1 MADWFFLR
9 AGVMTVELPVP
20 PVRHPARSRT
30 NNLYGITYCRRIVT
44 LRDIRPVNEQIE
56 LLRQR
61 DQFYAR
67 ARRSVPAARRFTEWS
82 LSYWGLTEWER
93 SADVL
98 LCVSELATNAVVH
111 GVPPGRGFLLR
122 LRYDGALVRIE
133 VHDSGTGVP
142 EVAHPVLD
150 EGGRGL
156 LLVSVLSDRWGV
168 GERNPGK
175 IVWCDF
181 AVPRRRPVT

>member
-9 AGVMTVELPVP
+9 VGVMPVELPVP
-20 PVRHPARSRT
+20 PVRHPAQSRT
-30 NNLYGITYCRRIVT
+30 NNLYGIAYCRRVVT
-44 LRDIRPVNEQIE
+44 LRDLRPVNEQIE

-61 DQFYAR
+61 DQFYTR
-67 ARRSVPAARRFTEWS
+67 ARRSVPAARRFAEWS
-82 LSYWGLTEWER
+82 LSYWGLTDWER

-122 LRYDGALVRIE
+122 LCHEAALVRVE

-142 EVAHPVLD
+142 AVAHPTLD

-156 LLVSVLSDRWGV
+156 LLVSALSDKWGV
-168 GERNPGK
+168 GQRSPGK

-181 AVPRRRPVT
+181 AVAWGRSVT

>member
-1 MADWFFLR
+1 M
-9 AGVMTVELPVP
+9 
-20 PVRHPARSRT
+20 
-30 NNLYGITYCRRIVT
+30 
-44 LRDIRPVNEQIE
+44 NEQIE

-67 ARRSVPAARRFTEWS
+67 ARRSVPAARTFAARS
-82 LSYWGLTEWER
+82 LSCWGLAGWER
-93 SADVL
+93 GADLL

-122 LRYDGALVRIE
+122 LSYDGALVRVE

-142 EVAHPVLD
+142 AVADAATD

-156 LLVSVLSDRWGV
+156 LLVSVVADKWGV
-168 GERNPGK
+168 GERAPGK
-175 IVWCDF
+175 AVWCEF
-181 AVPRRRPVT
+181 AL

>member
-1 MADWFFLR
+1 M
-9 AGVMTVELPVP
+9 
-20 PVRHPARSRT
+20 
-30 NNLYGITYCRRIVT
+30 
-44 LRDIRPVNEQIE
+44 NEQIE

-61 DQFYAR
+61 DQFYTR
-67 ARRSVPAARRFTEWS
+67 ARRSVPAARRFAEWS
-82 LSYWGLTEWER
+82 LSYWGLTDWER

-98 LCVSELATNAVVH
+98 LCVRELATNAVVH

-122 LRYDGALVRIE
+122 LCHEAALVRVE

-142 EVAHPVLD
+142 AVAHPTLD

-156 LLVSVLSDRWGV
+156 LLVSALSDKWGV
-168 GERNPGK
+168 GQRSPGK

-181 AVPRRRPVT
+181 AVAWGRSVT